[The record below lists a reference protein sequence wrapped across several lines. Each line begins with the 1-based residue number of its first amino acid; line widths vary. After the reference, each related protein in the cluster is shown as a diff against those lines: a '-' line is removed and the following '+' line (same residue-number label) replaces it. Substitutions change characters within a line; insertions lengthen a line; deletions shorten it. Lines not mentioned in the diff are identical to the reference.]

1 MAKKTDEKSKVSL
14 DKNLDRKKA
23 VEEEEVDEE
32 EDEDED
38 YEDEDEDEDDDDEAV
53 PAKASD
59 RRHRPHAHDDDDDE
73 ARAPA
78 EEDPS
83 WWAPHAV
90 LGVLVVVG
98 ILGFFGVFNKVL
110 GFLAATPGGIPSN
123 DTSTSQPA
131 SKPATQPTQPAQ
143 QQQQPQQPQQMQP
156 QPPREMFG
164 AKHLLVMYKGSRR
177 APPNIE
183 RSQDEAKARA
193 EEAAKKAKDPKNKF
207 EDLVKEYSDEPGAG
221 ARGGDLGR
229 FPKGAM
235 VPEFQ
240 NALEKLKVNETS
252 GVVESPFGYHV
263 ILRTQ

>member
-1 MAKKTDEKSKVSL
+1 MAKKTDEKSSTKH
-14 DKNLDRKKA
+14 DKDLDRKKA
-23 VEEEEVDEE
+23 AEEEEVDEE
-32 EDEDED
+32 EDEE
-38 YEDEDEDEDDDDEAV
+38 EDEEDEEEDEEDEEDDDAV
-53 PAKASD
+53 PAKAED
-59 RRHRPHAHDDDDDE
+59 RRHRAHAHDEDDDDDE
-73 ARAPA
+73 AEAPAA
-78 EEDPS
+78 EEDPT

-90 LGVLVVVG
+90 LGLLVFVG
-98 ILGFFGVFNKVL
+98 ILGFFGVFNKAL
-110 GFLAATPGGIPSN
+110 GFLAATPGGVKSEAPA
-123 DTSTSQPA
+123 SQPA
-131 SKPATQPTQPAQ
+131 TPTQQQAKPSQPQPMQ
-143 QQQQPQQPQQMQP
+143 QQQP

-177 APPNIE
+177 APANIE
-183 RSQDEAKARA
+183 RSKEEAKARA

-240 NALEKLKVNETS
+240 NALEKLKPNEVS
-252 GVVESPFGYHV
+252 GIVETPFGFHV